1 MPNVY
6 KNRHKSSSNTDIPR
20 CTSVAA
26 RDALTL
32 LGSGSNSLMLPLR
45 HSITPEA
52 NVEKSFFVISL
63 NLSAAFSFAA
73 CSIRFDRL
81 AKDLTAVR
89 TDRQRERRRHQTRR
103 ETIATAQYHR
113 SRTCAIG
120 CRRRRRRSG
129 FTAVVFPWV
138 SFIVHRFLY
147 HSTALPTPKLM
158 MWADG
163 LPIPV
168 DDERSGMSGWVERF
182 PP

>member
-45 HSITPEA
+45 HSITPKA

-73 CSIRFDRL
+73 
-81 AKDLTAVR
+81 
-89 TDRQRERRRHQTRR
+89 
-103 ETIATAQYHR
+103 
-113 SRTCAIG
+113 
-120 CRRRRRRSG
+120 
-129 FTAVVFPWV
+129 
-138 SFIVHRFLY
+138 
-147 HSTALPTPKLM
+147 
-158 MWADG
+158 
-163 LPIPV
+163 
-168 DDERSGMSGWVERF
+168 
-182 PP
+182 